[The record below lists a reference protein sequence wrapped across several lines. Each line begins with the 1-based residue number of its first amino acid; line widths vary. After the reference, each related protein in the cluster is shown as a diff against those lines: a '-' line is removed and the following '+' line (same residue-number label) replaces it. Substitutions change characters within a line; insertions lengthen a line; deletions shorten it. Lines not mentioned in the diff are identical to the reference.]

1 MKVAVSQRVDYIESY
16 GETRDV
22 LDQRL
27 AKWLLQVGVLAVPVP
42 NSLQLTGNLLSWL
55 ASVSPQAVIL
65 SGGNDVG
72 KCPSRDCT
80 ETALLEYSAK
90 YELPVLGICRGMQ
103 MMACHS
109 GALLQPISG
118 HAGTE
123 HELVNLGIEPD
134 LPSYVNSYHNWTIDR
149 CPSCYELLA
158 TATDGSLEM
167 FRHRHLAWE
176 GWMWHPERV
185 SPFLDIDLRRARQ
198 LLLGASHL

>member
-1 MKVAVSQRVDYIESY
+1 MK
-16 GETRDV
+16 RDV

-134 LPSYVNSYHNWTIDR
+134 LPSYEIVIIIGQSTVVLPVMSCLLQQLTVFGDVSSS
-149 CPSCYELLA
+149 PS
-158 TATDGSLEM
+158 SL
-167 FRHRHLAWE
+167 
-176 GWMWHPERV
+176 RV
-185 SPFLDIDLRRARQ
+185 DV
-198 LLLGASHL
+198 AS

>member
-80 ETALLEYSAK
+80 ETAFWN
-90 YELPVLGICRGMQ
+90 I
-103 MMACHS
+103 
-109 GALLQPISG
+109 LQNTNCLFWASVG
-118 HAGTE
+118 NA
-123 HELVNLGIEPD
+123 D
-134 LPSYVNSYHNWTIDR
+134 
-149 CPSCYELLA
+149 
-158 TATDGSLEM
+158 DGLS
-167 FRHRHLAWE
+167 FWCFTSTNIWSRWYRT
-176 GWMWHPERV
+176 
-185 SPFLDIDLRRARQ
+185 
-198 LLLGASHL
+198 